1 MTVNPSILST
11 LRRWALGAFTMALVV
26 MMSPPALAQQTN
38 GGQSSDAQKL
48 ENLKSAY
55 AAGVQAAK
63 QNNASTAYEKLE
75 EALTLAQETDQGS
88 AAQKIQQYLSQL
100 PKQWGNKA
108 LKNQNYE
115 DALTHF
121 GKGLEH
127 SPEMPYMHY
136 GKGLALIN
144 MERESDA
151 TQALTQAMSL
161 GQQKGDM
168 RTANLAEKRIQDH
181 FVSNAS
187 QALSSQNPTVS
198 QANEALGY
206 LEEMRQYVDYDARAY
221 FYEATALFSKDQLEE
236 AISTAR
242 QGLEMHDG
250 SRSDAAK
257 YHFVIGEAQRKLG
270 NMEAAC
276 VQFEQANYGDYSSR
290 AEHYLENECN

>member
-1 MTVNPSILST
+1 MTVNHSILST
-11 LRRWALGAFTMALVV
+11 LRRWAVGAFAVALLATMSV
-26 MMSPPALAQQTN
+26 PALAQSN
-38 GGQSSDAQKL
+38 GGQQQKL

-63 QNNASTAYEKLE
+63 QNNASTAYQKLE
-75 EALTLAQETDQGS
+75 EALQLANETDQGG

-108 LKNQNYE
+108 LKNKSYE

-121 GKGLEH
+121 NKGLEH

-144 MERESDA
+144 QDQEEAAMQS
-151 TQALTQAMSL
+151 LTQAMTL
-161 GQQKGDM
+161 GQEKGDM
-168 RTANLAEKRIQDH
+168 RTANLAENRIRDH
-181 FVSNAS
+181 YVAQAS
-187 QALSSQNPTVS
+187 QVLSSQNPTVS
-198 QANEALGY
+198 QADEALGY
-206 LEEMRQYVDYDARAY
+206 LETMRQYVDPDARAF
-221 FYEATALFSKDQLEE
+221 FYEATALFTKDQLDQ
-236 AISTAR
+236 AISTAE
-242 QGLEMHDG
+242 QGLEMHQG

-276 VQFEQANYGDYSSR
+276 AQFEQANYGDYSSR
-290 AEHYLENECN
+290 AEHYLENECQ